1 MRMYRKLIYTV
12 FFFLFG
18 AIGSLHAQ
26 ITFTPYATAKSHIGQ
41 GKPVM
46 LELGTRDCSGCKRM
60 NAMLEP
66 FMKAHPD
73 YLIFDVL
80 INEQPRKKQSAADL
94 LGGHSVK
101 TLEEELKMN
110 GYPYQIF
117 YDKNGHEAYRH
128 AGVLTAEQ
136 LKTICRKLGF

>member
-1 MRMYRKLIYTV
+1 MKKILTLTLLIAATAAWGEV
-12 FFFLFG
+12 V
-18 AIGSLHAQ
+18 
-26 ITFTPYATAKSHIGQ
+26 FTPYATAKSHIGH

-46 LELGTRDCSGCKRM
+46 LELGTRTCSGCKRM

-66 FMKAHPD
+66 FMRKHPG

-80 INEQPRKKQSAADL
+80 IDEQPAAKQSAAQL
-94 LGGHSVK
+94 LGGRPTK

-117 YDKNGHEAYRH
+117 YDKNGRESYRH

-136 LKTICRKLGF
+136 LEMICRKLGF